1 MVVNDGEGVDF
12 WEGFCPYNIPTCI
25 QLWLKGEETLRE
37 QFKHKKYFTS
47 LNTSEYE
54 ARTAYNFFIAYLPLF
69 GGKRSTKSDIG
80 PLPDYANWHHKSLKT
95 GLGYNIEKMLD
106 PVHHEIK
113 IIISM
118 EYQTYPLLR
127 ALATEMA
134 LEAVEFI
141 SALVRWIDDTYKL
154 LLVGGT

>member
-1 MVVNDGEGVDF
+1 M
-12 WEGFCPYNIPTCI
+12 
-25 QLWLKGEETLRE
+25 
-37 QFKHKKYFTS
+37 
-47 LNTSEYE
+47 SEDE
-54 ARTAYNFFIAYLPLF
+54 SITAYTLSIVSPGLF

-80 PLPDYANWHHKSLKT
+80 PLPDYAYWHHKSLQT

-141 SALVRWIDDTYKL
+141 SSLVRWIDDTYKL